1 MVRRRHA
8 LALALLCAPA
18 LVPTAVDAAPSKPA
32 AVKPEPAPGK
42 TEPIKPEPAKAEP
55 GKTEPT
61 PGDPKTGPGTEP
73 PPDDP
78 LPVDAPPPG
87 DEPPPEPSA
96 TATVDAAAV
105 AALQQDARALRDALF
120 KARGRV
126 SLVASKLFTTRVAL
140 QLRSNVERFYEV
152 TDLTLRV
159 DGAPV
164 YVQEKGLPKT
174 DGDLFEVFA
183 APGSHELA
191 LSANLVARR
200 DATYKI
206 RIDYAVWFAV
216 DANMRV
222 SSKLQLREHGN
233 MWRFASK
240 RRGASDV
247 RLRLRAVSK
256 PLDKGRRG
264 KASAGASVGASAG
277 GKAK

>member
-1 MVRRRHA
+1 
-8 LALALLCAPA
+8 
-18 LVPTAVDAAPSKPA
+18 
-32 AVKPEPAPGK
+32 
-42 TEPIKPEPAKAEP
+42 
-55 GKTEPT
+55 
-61 PGDPKTGPGTEP
+61 
-73 PPDDP
+73 
-78 LPVDAPPPG
+78 
-87 DEPPPEPSA
+87 
-96 TATVDAAAV
+96 V
-105 AALQQDARALRDALF
+105 ADS
-120 KARGRV
+120 GRV

-152 TDLTLRV
+152 SDLTLRV

-206 RIDYAVWFAV
+206 RIDYAIWFAV

-264 KASAGASVGASAG
+264 KAQGNASVRASAG